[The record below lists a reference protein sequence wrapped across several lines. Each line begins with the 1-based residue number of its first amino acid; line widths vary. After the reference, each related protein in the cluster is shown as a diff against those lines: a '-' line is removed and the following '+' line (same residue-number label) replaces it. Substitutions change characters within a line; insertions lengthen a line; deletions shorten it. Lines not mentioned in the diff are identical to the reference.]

1 MFWSA
6 IEHFTECKL
15 AGYGDMACGKN
26 GEHFGNNNGNNN
38 KNNNKVNAT
47 NMFLLV
53 LVVYVLI
60 LFVLAPWLW
69 NNVLCKLVPAVKK
82 SQWYDMFLLALL
94 LAILLPSRM

>member
-1 MFWSA
+1 
-6 IEHFTECKL
+6 
-15 AGYGDMACGKN
+15 
-26 GEHFGNNNGNNN
+26 
-38 KNNNKVNAT
+38 
-47 NMFLLV
+47 MFLLV

>member
-6 IEHFTECKL
+6 VEHFSKCKL
-15 AGYGDMACGKN
+15 SGH
-26 GEHFGNNNGNNN
+26 EHFNNNSNNN
-38 KNNNKVNAT
+38 KNNNKVNRT

-94 LAILLPSRM
+94 LAILLPGRM

>member
-6 IEHFTECKL
+6 VEHFSKCKL
-15 AGYGDMACGKN
+15 AGYGH
-26 GEHFGNNNGNNN
+26 EHFNNDNNN
-38 KNNNKVNAT
+38 KNNKVNKT

>member
-6 IEHFTECKL
+6 VEHFAKCKL
-15 AGYGDMACGKN
+15 AGHGHEHAACGS
-26 GEHFGNNNGNNN
+26 GEHFGNNDDN
-38 KNNNKVNAT
+38 KNNNSQVNKT
-47 NMFLLV
+47 NMFLLI
-53 LVVYVLI
+53 LVIYILI

-82 SQWYDMFLLALL
+82 SQWYDMFLLAVL